1 MALFV
6 FALVLLASIGIALL
20 ARKGLIRNNMN
31 EIMVASGSFGP
42 FLLFFVS
49 VGEIYSIGTLIGAP
63 GALYSRGANY
73 GVWFTC
79 YILLAYVVGYW
90 LNPAIW
96 RLGQLAKA
104 VTIADL
110 FGWRF
115 NSKAVEIIA
124 AITCIIFL
132 MPWVQNQ
139 FAGMG
144 ILFQY
149 LDLGIEFGPAV
160 VVSSIIAFIYIAI
173 AGIKAPA
180 YVSILK
186 DFLLIGVIVIIGV
199 ACAMNYPGGYE
210 GIFRTIAEKMPKM
223 LTVTTEPI
231 TAGATFTI
239 STILFQMLG
248 FYMLPITLQGT
259 LASASAK
266 NLRRNSILMPLYMIM
281 FPFLIIIAYFALLTT
296 PGLAKADFALL
307 AVTVKLLPSWVIGL
321 VAGGAALTAILV
333 MAFTGLCVGGM
344 FAKNILGN
352 IKPDMPERQMV
363 WWTQAATALFLLGG
377 IILALYYPTL
387 MAGVIVVSYSG
398 LTQTFVGILLAFC
411 WRGATKWG
419 IGAGLIVGVA
429 ALFLIDTVP
438 YAINKG
444 AVALVLNFIVA
455 IGVSLATKA
464 DSVTVQRFEAYI
476 ANRTKKQFADYH
488 ASQNTQS

>member
-1 MALFV
+1 MAFV
-6 FALVLLASIGIALL
+6 VFCSILLLSIGIALM
-20 ARKGLIRNNMN
+20 ARRGMIKNNMN

-73 GVWFTC
+73 GIWFIA
-79 YILLAYVVGYW
+79 YILLAYVVGYF

-115 NSKAVEIIA
+115 NSKGMQVLTAVV
-124 AITCIIFL
+124 CIIFL
-132 MPWVQNQ
+132 IPWVQNQ

-144 ILFQY
+144 ILFKY
-149 LDLGIEFGPAV
+149 LDLGIDFGPAV

-186 DFLLIGVIVIIGV
+186 DILLILVIVIVGV
-199 ACAMNYPGGYE
+199 AAAANYPGGVE
-210 GIFRTIAEKMPKM
+210 GIFRTVAAKMPKM

-248 FYMLPITLQGT
+248 FYMLPLTLQGT
-259 LASASAK
+259 LASSSAK
-266 NLRRNSILMPLYMIM
+266 NLRRNSIFMPIYMIM
-281 FPFLIIIAYFALLTT
+281 FPFLTIVAYFAILDV
-296 PGLAKADFALL
+296 PGLAVPDYALL
-307 AVTVKLLPSWVIGL
+307 AVTVKLMPPWVMGL

-333 MAFTGLCVGGM
+333 MAFTALCVGGM
-344 FAKNILGN
+344 FAKNILGVL
-352 IKPDMPERQMV
+352 KPDIGERQMV
-363 WWTQAATALFLLGG
+363 WWTQAATGLFLLGG
-377 IILALYYPTL
+377 IIMALYFPTL
-387 MAGVIVVSYSG
+387 MAGVIVAAYNG
-398 LTQTFVGILLAFC
+398 LTQTFVPIMFAFC
-411 WRGATKWG
+411 WKGATKWG
-419 IGAGLIVGVA
+419 MGAGLLAGTIS
-429 ALFLIDTVP
+429 LFLITTVP
-438 YAINKG
+438 YGINKG
-444 AVALVLNFIVA
+444 AVALLINFAVA
-455 IGVSLATKA
+455 IAVSLMTKP
-464 DSVTVQRFEAYI
+464 DSESMERYEAYSTIRSKKDI
-476 ANRTKKQFADYH
+476 AAYKAAN
-488 ASQNTQS
+488 